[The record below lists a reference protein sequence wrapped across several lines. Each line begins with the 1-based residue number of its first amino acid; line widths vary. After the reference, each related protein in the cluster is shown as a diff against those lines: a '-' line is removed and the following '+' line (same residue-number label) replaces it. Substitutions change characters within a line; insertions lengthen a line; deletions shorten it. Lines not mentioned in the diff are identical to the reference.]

1 VSSQNGYQDEIH
13 IFNVLTVQGIE
24 SRNQRR
30 VILARARQ
38 ASGCLPVIPRFGLY
52 GLRASEKRI
61 LWLIR
66 SSDLEGI
73 NGWRKGVVAGARER
87 KREREEEREA
97 LPGSP
102 ASQSSWAFMI
112 AQVSIVPTE
121 KVSTE
126 FFFS

>member
-1 VSSQNGYQDEIH
+1 
-13 IFNVLTVQGIE
+13 
-24 SRNQRR
+24 
-30 VILARARQ
+30 
-38 ASGCLPVIPRFGLY
+38 
-52 GLRASEKRI
+52 
-61 LWLIR
+61 
-66 SSDLEGI
+66 LEGI
-73 NGWRKGVVAGARER
+73 NGWRKRMVAGARER

-126 FFFS
+126 FFFLKSVIFISMGKN